1 MPRLRKPKQQTLEA
15 TLGQPRVRAPVKTS
29 KTKSPQKSG
38 SSPSW
43 QQSSGSKRQ
52 RVVQFL
58 SVSSDENGDGKG
70 GASGEDLDE
79 DVDLPTRKRTRSSGP
94 SPRRQPVSLRS
105 PPKKGGPVSSSQ
117 SRRRARVADSDD
129 DDDND
134 DDDEPLVTPISSS
147 RSSRKRAIV
156 LDDSDEDEEQQ
167 QRLVSSPIKRRRL
180 IQKKASSPPSAAI
193 GAGDPEDENDTTPRK
208 LASSS
213 AAPSRRTPRKPRT
226 EKEKARERLRRKR
239 AGETIEELSSES
251 SDPETKKPIYDTD
264 SDNPA
269 LASFDDDDEGVI
281 QYGKAEAAQDSS
293 KKSKKK
299 DKKGKAKLSLSS
311 ESDNAAAS
319 DGEGS
324 GSDKSIENFVVEDDE
339 TPMGVPADLLV
350 DMPLQFTAHSHKP
363 MKEHFRDALEWLVLR
378 NINPGFEK
386 DHELYKMAWKKL
398 DDEVRGLAQS
408 KFASSAWKKDFLMAL
423 RARPELTNAELHG
436 GDAHEFQNCGACGR
450 SNHPAKWVMSFSGPP
465 YYKEANEEYFLE
477 DVDVD
482 SSDSSSSHRD
492 DEEEEEDV
500 DEDGN
505 RIPEEAKRWFIGSV
519 CNSNAV
525 TAHNLIHWKHA
536 LMDWVDATLEGDGY
550 MLPGQLQKRAK
561 MKPRKLYKTA
571 DKILKAWAERGL
583 ISDLY
588 REFKN
593 NIENARNKTTSGR
606 WQR

>member
-1 MPRLRKPKQQTLEA
+1 MPRLRKPKQQALEA
-15 TLGQPRVRAPVKTS
+15 TLGQPRVRAPVKSS

-38 SSPSW
+38 SSPS
-43 QQSSGSKRQ
+43 QHQSSGSKRQ

-58 SVSSDENGDGKG
+58 SASSDKNDDGKCSAG
-70 GASGEDLDE
+70 GEDLDE

-94 SPRRQPVSLRS
+94 SPRRQPVSSRS
-105 PPKKGGPVSSSQ
+105 PPKKGDPVSSSQ

-129 DDDND
+129 DDDD
-134 DDDEPLVTPISSS
+134 DGDKPLVTPISSS
-147 RSSRKRAIV
+147 RSSRKEVFA
-156 LDDSDEDEEQQ
+156 LEDSDEDEEQQ
-167 QRLVSSPIKRRRL
+167 QRQVSSPIKRRRL

-193 GAGDPEDENDTTPRK
+193 GAGDSEDENDITPRK
-208 LASSS
+208 LASPS
-213 AAPSRRTPRKPRT
+213 AASSRRTPRKPRT
-226 EKEKARERLRRKR
+226 EKEKARERLRRRR
-239 AGETIEELSSES
+239 AGEKIEELSSES

-269 LASFDDDDEGVI
+269 LTSFDDDDEGVI

-299 DKKGKAKLSLSS
+299 DKKGKAKLSLSN
-311 ESDNAAAS
+311 ESDSAAAS

-339 TPMGVPADLLV
+339 APIGVPADLLV
-350 DMPLQFTAHSHKP
+350 NMPLQFTAHSHKP
-363 MKEHFRDALEWLVLR
+363 MKEHFRDAVEWLVLR
-378 NINPGFEK
+378 KINPGFEK
-386 DHELYKMAWKKL
+386 DHELYKIAWKKL

-423 RARPELTNAELHG
+423 RARPELTNAELPG
-436 GDAHEFQNCGACGR
+436 GDAHELQNCGACGR
-450 SNHPAKWVMSFSGPP
+450 SNHPAKWVLSFSGSP
-465 YYKEANEEYFLE
+465 YYKETNKEYFLE

-482 SSDSSSSHRD
+482 SSGSSSSHRD

-505 RIPEEAKRWFIGSV
+505 PIPKEAKRWFIGSV
-519 CNSNAV
+519 CSSNAV

-536 LMDWVDATLEGDGY
+536 LMDWVDATLERDGY

-561 MKPRKLYKTA
+561 MKPRKLYQTA

-593 NIENARNKTTSGR
+593 NIENARNKRTSGR
-606 WQR
+606 